1 MADPVLT
8 ALFEHKAWC
17 NQRFVE
23 ALRAAPATADRRT
36 MAIALFTFD
45 HTARVDRIFQARL
58 GGQVAA
64 VDAIV
69 AGARPDLDELAAQMA
84 ATDAW
89 YLEYVSNASAEAL
102 AEVVEFTF
110 LSDGD
115 AGRMSKAQMLAHVIA
130 HGASHRGAIGRML
143 DEAGVP
149 GAPDMVTTA
158 VSGRYAVPSAP
169 PSSAPPSP

>member
-1 MADPVLT
+1 MADPVLI

-17 NQRFVE
+17 NARLIE
-23 ALRAAPATADRRT
+23 AFRAAPVTADRRT
-36 MAIALFTFD
+36 MAVALFTFD
-45 HTARVDRIFQARL
+45 HTARVDRIFQSRL
-58 GGQVAA
+58 NGEAVG

-69 AGARPDLDELAAQMA
+69 AGARPDLDELARQMA

-89 YLEYVSNASAEAL
+89 YVDYVKSASLEAL
-102 AEVVEFTF
+102 DTIVEFTF

-143 DEAGVP
+143 EEAGAA
-149 GAPDMVTTA
+149 GAPDMVTTFL
-158 VSGRYAVPSAP
+158 SGRHAVPAQ
-169 PSSAPPSP
+169 SSTANG